1 MAHLQFSDT
10 TAQKGIVELLGD
22 LTGGQ
27 NATTSSYS
35 LYKKTRDINSALAR
49 FFMLA
54 IKAQGRWQVDDTNHT
69 ADFPIIFGDIV
80 TTQKEY
86 VFLTDEL
93 SNQILDVYKVRIKDA
108 NGDWRTLKQ
117 RDLHSADGDDLWLN
131 TDEVGTPTEYDI
143 TANGIVFNITPNYN
157 STDGLEVY
165 ISRAGSYF
173 VYTDTTKKPGIPE
186 MFHEYLAIRPA
197 SIYCAV
203 KNMQQK
209 DELKAMV
216 IEIEGDIKRYYQGR
230 NRDEQISL
238 QGRETNNHI

>member
-1 MAHLQFSDT
+1 MALLQFSDT

-27 NATTSSYS
+27 NATSSSYS
-35 LYKKTRDINSALAR
+35 LYKKTRDINTALAR

-54 IKAQGRWQVDDTNHT
+54 MKAQGRWQVDDTNHT

-80 TTQKEY
+80 ITQREY
-86 VFLTDEL
+86 IFVTDEN
-93 SNQILDVYKVRIKDA
+93 SNQILDVYKVRIKDTHG
-108 NGDWRTLKQ
+108 NWTTLKQ
-117 RDLHSADGDDLWLN
+117 RDLHSQDSDDDWLN
-131 TDEVGTPTEYDI
+131 NTTTGVPTEYDV
-143 TANGIVFNITPNYN
+143 TANGIVFNVIPNF
-157 STDGLEVY
+157 SQDDSLEIY

-203 KNMQQK
+203 KDMPQK
-209 DELKAMV
+209 DDLKQMV
-216 IEIEGDIKRYYQGR
+216 IEIEVDIKRYYQGR
-230 NRDEQISL
+230 NRDEQLVLAPPI
-238 QGRETNNHI
+238 TNNHI